1 MLVGMACTMAVI
13 FGTRKAIF
21 QQLGKY
27 FCTPVMKSFILQVQG
42 DLLMRNQVAQGR
54 GGEPLKLT
62 SGYYG
67 YTISP
72 IFLVKLTI
80 YFL

>member
-1 MLVGMACTMAVI
+1 
-13 FGTRKAIF
+13 
-21 QQLGKY
+21 
-27 FCTPVMKSFILQVQG
+27 
-42 DLLMRNQVAQGR
+42 MRNQVAQGR

-67 YTISP
+67 YTVSP

-80 YFL
+80 FLFIGSIHNRYM